1 MSNVN
6 LINTKPNQH
15 KKESLLINKQQLVKK
30 GQETIDE
37 IKSVQGL
44 LLTPLQLHLVH
55 NMELRKIPPASRSKY
70 VCLGAFVILPF
81 SCKFFLRLCE
91 ILSSEGQWKT
101 VMASVPAPEGSS
113 FRYKYTTDHVNIIES
128 HSRKTGKMGMD
139 ILIDEWGTS
148 GKVRPTVEDLYLIC
162 DDLELFR
169 AADFILDSLLDGD
182 KPTKVITNSIKV
194 EKPLSEKSNNG
205 SGIKTKNAES
215 CSEGKPNI
223 QNFNIPKDLDTDEL
237 NKQLDSLIL
246 ESQEQK
252 SPVLE
257 EAALDSINVLT
268 TTLPH
273 FNFGFLQT
281 LTNNFCDV
289 PFSTGGNK
297 IGAGAFGSVYYGRLS
312 GQLGL
317 ANTAVAVKRIAR
329 DMIKN
334 EEQFNNEVEI
344 MALVS
349 HPNLLT
355 LLAYS
360 CDGEDLCLLYPYM
373 ENGSLEDRLAMR
385 MTGKPALTPMQRL
398 KIAWGTGEGLQH
410 LHSASHTKPL
420 VHRDVKTANI
430 LLDSNLEPKVGDFG
444 LVRLGGGD
452 GGLRTSTVLTQTV
465 VGTSAYM
472 APEAVRGE
480 VTVKLDVFSFG
491 VVLLELL
498 TGLPAMD
505 PEREVGDLVGHVE
518 ELVED
523 EGDIEKFLDKKAGML
538 MEWRQ
543 VSPKQIYEIAL
554 KCLLRKKDRPIMAE
568 VNEMMAM
575 LYH

>member
-1 MSNVN
+1 MYV
-6 LINTKPNQH
+6 
-15 KKESLLINKQQLVKK
+15 
-30 GQETIDE
+30 
-37 IKSVQGL
+37 
-44 LLTPLQLHLVH
+44 
-55 NMELRKIPPASRSKY
+55 IP
-70 VCLGAFVILPF
+70 
-81 SCKFFLRLCE
+81 LRLCE

-101 VMASVPAPEGSS
+101 VMASVPGPEGSS
-113 FRYKYTTDHVNIIES
+113 SRFKYTTDHVNIIDS

-162 DDLELFR
+162 DALELFR

-182 KPTKVITNSIKV
+182 KPTKVISNTIKLEEPPAGLGMV
-194 EKPLSEKSNNG
+194 NNG
-205 SGIKTKNAES
+205 SGIETKKNGNN
-215 CSEGKPNI
+215 SEEKPDI
-223 QNFNIPKDLDTDEL
+223 QNFKIPKNLDTDEL

-246 ESQEQK
+246 DSQEQK

-289 PFSTGGNK
+289 PFSKGGNK

-360 CDGEDLCLLYPYM
+360 CDGEDLCLLYPFM
-373 ENGSLEDRLAMR
+373 ENGSVEDRLAMR
-385 MTGKPALTPMQRL
+385 MPGKPALTPMQRL

-430 LLDSNLEPKVGDFG
+430 LLDINHEPKVGDFG

-505 PEREVGDLVGHVE
+505 PEREVGDLVGHLE
-518 ELVED
+518 EIIED
-523 EGDIEKFLDKKAGML
+523 EGDIEKFLDKRAGVL

-543 VSPKQIYEIAL
+543 VSPKQIYEIAQ

-568 VNEMMAM
+568 VNEMMGM

>member
-1 MSNVN
+1 MT
-6 LINTKPNQH
+6 L
-15 KKESLLINKQQLVKK
+15 
-30 GQETIDE
+30 G
-37 IKSVQGL
+37 
-44 LLTPLQLHLVH
+44 
-55 NMELRKIPPASRSKY
+55 NMEIRKIPPALRSKY
-70 VCLGAFVILPF
+70 VSLLCFQLF
-81 SCKFFLRLCE
+81 SLSMYFPRLCE

-101 VMASVPAPEGSS
+101 VMASVPGPEGSS
-113 FRYKYTTDHVNIIES
+113 SRFKYTTDHVNIIES

-148 GKVRPTVEDLYLIC
+148 GKVRPTIEDLYLIC

-182 KPTKVITNSIKV
+182 KPTKVISNQIHI
-194 EKPLSEKSNNG
+194 EKPLTEKHDNG
-205 SGIKTKNAES
+205 SGIETKS
-215 CSEGKPNI
+215 DRKPDI
-223 QNFNIPKDLDTDEL
+223 QNFKIPNNLDTDEL
-237 NKQLDSLIL
+237 NKQLNSIIL

-317 ANTAVAVKRIAR
+317 SNTAVAVKRIAR

-373 ENGSLEDRLAMR
+373 ENGSLEDRLAMK
-385 MTGKPALTPMQRL
+385 MAGKPSLTPMQRL

-430 LLDSNLEPKVGDFG
+430 LLDINHEPKVGDFG

-452 GGLRTSTVLTQTV
+452 GGMRTGTVLTQTV

-505 PEREVGDLVGHVE
+505 QEREVGDLVGHLE
-518 ELVED
+518 ELIED
-523 EGDIEKFLDKKAGML
+523 EGDIEKFLDKRAGML

-543 VSPKQIYEIAL
+543 VSPKQIYEIAQ
-554 KCLLRKKDRPIMAE
+554 KCLLRKKDRPFMTE
-568 VNEMMAM
+568 VNEMMTM